1 MPYLKIVHNE
11 ETLEVMDIRYFDCG
25 DGFTYVKL
33 IQRYISNVHSRKHTN
48 YSSIKLQKKKETKKL
63 HVMFKILK

>member
-25 DGFTYVKL
+25 DGFTYVKTHPKVYFKCV
-33 IQRYISNVHSRKHTN
+33 Q
-48 YSSIKLQKKKETKKL
+48 QKAYQLYLNQAAKKETKKL